1 MNSVEP
7 NLSTNYDG
15 LNMPYS
21 LEAEQAVLGSILKD
35 PRCMP
40 TVLVHVKS
48 EHFYLPQHRAIFAI
62 MVELDANAQPLDAL
76 VVLERLKKDGVYDDA
91 GGKTYLYQLAQAVP
105 SVQNVEAYAK
115 IVREKFYIR
124 SLITASREIIDSSID
139 ETTSAELLLDAAEQ
153 KIYNIRQGRASDA
166 PSRLDDIINNQ
177 VLDRLRIISNPEERE
192 KHKGCP
198 TGFSYLDRCISG
210 LNKSDLVI
218 IGARPGMGKTSLALN
233 LARNVAVVGGKK
245 VVMFSLEMTKAQLA
259 ERVLA
264 TEARVDVKKMRSG
277 EFDDADWQR
286 LGAAVG
292 SLNNCSL
299 YFDDTSSI
307 TVPEMKA
314 KIRRMR
320 DVDCVIVDYLGLL
333 CSDKDYGA
341 QRVQEV
347 SDITRNLKL
356 MAKDLNIPVIAC
368 SQLARVT
375 EGRGKSHRPMLAD
388 LRDSGSIE
396 QDADIVLMLYRPFY
410 YISEKDGPLTEED
423 LAKKNEAEL
432 IIAKNRHGPLDTVNL
447 HWNGEYTLFST
458 AEKTRYEE

>member
-1 MNSVEP
+1 MPVNV
-7 NLSTNYDG
+7 STDYDG
-15 LNMPYS
+15 MNMPYS

-40 TVLVHVKS
+40 TVLIHLKS
-48 EHFYLPQHRAIFAI
+48 EHFYMPQHRAIFST
-62 MVELDANAQPLDAL
+62 MVMMDANAQPIDPL

-91 GGKTYLYQLAQAVP
+91 AGKTYLYQLSQAVP
-105 SVQNVEAYAK
+105 SVQNVESYAK
-115 IVREKFYIR
+115 IVREKFYLR
-124 SLITASREIIDSSID
+124 ALITTSQEIIDSSRNED
-139 ETTSAELLLDAAEQ
+139 NSADLLLDAAEQ
-153 KIYNIRQGRASDA
+153 KIYNIRQGRNTEA
-166 PSRLDDIINNQ
+166 PSRLDDIINNE
-177 VLDRLRIISNPEERE
+177 VFERLKVISNKEERE
-192 KHKGCP
+192 KHKGVP
-198 TGFSYLDRCISG
+198 TGFSMLDRNISG
-210 LNKSDLVI
+210 FNKSDLII
-218 IGARPGMGKTSLALN
+218 IGARPGMGKTSFALN
-233 LARNVAVVGGKK
+233 LARNMAVCGDKK

-277 EFDDADWQR
+277 EFDDSDWQR
-286 LGAAVG
+286 MGVAIE
-292 SLNNCSL
+292 SLVNCEL
-299 YFDDTSSI
+299 YFDDTSTI

-314 KIRRMR
+314 RIRRMR
-320 DVDCVIVDYLGLL
+320 DVDAVVVDYLGLIK
-333 CSDKDYGA
+333 SEKDYGA

-356 MAKDLNIPVIAC
+356 MAKDLNIPVVVC

-410 YISEKDGPLTEED
+410 YINEKDGPLTEED

-432 IIAKNRHGPLDTVNL
+432 IIAKNRHGSLETVPL
-447 HWNGEYTLFST
+447 HWNGAFTLFST
-458 AEKTRYEE
+458 AEKTRNEE